1 MIQFLVCMTFRHK
14 MSDFSLLPFPPQC
27 NQASQIALEWN
38 KGADVRVIPMDGKNL
53 LLLLVR
59 IHRMDGHSSNERLVF
74 YRQASFPPPCMPK
87 EKFKERIFVLL
98 LVPVVRMRRGKKVI
112 NKNRIKVR
120 SSSLCSNDRA
130 SERKNEF
137 VSNETLLT

>member
-14 MSDFSLLPFPPQC
+14 TSDFSSPPFSSPMQPSESDC
-27 NQASQIALEWN
+27 IGIR
-38 KGADVRVIPMDGKNL
+38 GADVRVIPMDGKNL

-98 LVPVVRMRRGKKVI
+98 LVPVVV
-112 NKNRIKVR
+112 
-120 SSSLCSNDRA
+120 
-130 SERKNEF
+130 
-137 VSNETLLT
+137 